1 VRPGLDPEAENARVA
16 RTNPAGSSSRR
27 RPPKPRPDGGGAG
40 VGGDGGTVSAI
51 HLCHSAEGGAG
62 RAVLAC
68 REAGLLAGFACVEG
82 ARHDPA
88 DLHLG
93 VAKPA
98 RPLDAV
104 LRESLHST
112 LQWGVIPQR
121 RTGLSNTLLSVP
133 CPGRPGHRRADRR
146 GRRPAPALDE
156 LDADAGA
163 DRALAGGGAQH
174 RLDPARLLADD
185 RRLPL
190 PDRLR
195 AVPHRLPEMPPAR
208 RRIADR
214 RQRLRREARR
224 LGAAGAG

>member
-27 RPPKPRPDGGGAG
+27 RPPKPRPDGGGGG

-62 RAVLAC
+62 RAARRAVLAC

-93 VAKPA
+93 VTKPA
-98 RPLDAV
+98 GPLDAA

-133 CPGRPGHRRADRR
+133 CPGVDPDTVAPIAAADVLHLHWTSWMLTPG
-146 GRRPAPALDE
+146 
-156 LDADAGA
+156 
-163 DRALAGGGAQH
+163 
-174 RLDPARLLADD
+174 
-185 RRLPL
+185 
-190 PDRLR
+190 
-195 AVPHRLPEMPPAR
+195 
-208 RRIADR
+208 RIAR
-214 RQRLRREARR
+214 WL
-224 LGAAGAG
+224 AAGRSIAWTLHDFWPMTGGCHYPTGCEQYRTACLKCRSPNHGQLCQG